1 MGNRRPRAEASV
13 SVLPNAIPTRAA
25 TKAILDTYDISRP
38 LKLTIQMDDSK
49 RRLGSSWTLTRFA
62 VARQDAWIQRGLILR
77 ELGWSAVDMAARY
90 WRGLAVLSGPGAENR
105 HSMRRL
111 PRFIPFGKLSPIS

>member
-25 TKAILDTYDISRP
+25 TKAILDTYGIARR

-49 RRLGSSWTLTRFA
+49 RRLGSCWTLTRFA
-62 VARQDAWIQRGLILR
+62 VPRQDAWIQRGSILR
-77 ELGWSAVDMAARY
+77 ELGWRAVDVAATY
-90 WRGLAVLSGPGAENR
+90 WRGLGVLPGSDAENR
-105 HSMRRL
+105 HSMSRL
-111 PRFIPFGKLSPIS
+111 QRFVPFGKTSPIS